1 MLDIKKIAAD
11 PEGVKKAL
19 CTRYKIDEDKEYSD
33 ATIDY
38 LALIYQ
44 EVKLTRQAIEEAK
57 HLQRQLEKDQLMW
70 KRKYPELAE
79 DD

>member
-19 CTRYKIDEDKEYSD
+19 RTRYKTDEDKEHSD
-33 ATIDY
+33 ASIDY
-38 LALIYQ
+38 LALVYQ
-44 EVKLTRQAIEEAK
+44 EVKLTRQAVEEAK